1 MDIDKEE
8 QEPEFKKKAAEAFKA
23 SAAAAKKL
31 GGIACDLGKMGYSA
45 AREKAKELGERVKEA
60 NRKAQEEKQAQVES
74 ENRRRM
80 EEEHR
85 RMEEERRRM
94 EEERR
99 RKAEWLAA
107 GNRPAENGPSE
118 VRRVEAARAD
128 KWRGD
133 PEDKCFL
140 MSYGWLYFIW
150 WVGNVVY
157 TVIALSWYVSM
168 TGSYSTRGSA
178 WIPIVFWLVAL
189 LFNRLAYEGA
199 VALFEMVRHLRQI
212 RDELRR
218 HNMREEKR
226 DRKAWEP
233 KASGSMQG
241 QSGEQD
247 ADGDEDMPNAEEDA
261 EKTRN

>member
-60 NRKAQEEKQAQVES
+60 NRKAQEEKQAQAES

-80 EEEHR
+80 EEEGR
-85 RMEEERRRM
+85 RMEEERRR
-94 EEERR
+94 E
-99 RKAEWLAA
+99 AEWLAA
-107 GNRPAENGPSE
+107 GNRPSE

-133 PEDKCFL
+133 PKDKCFL

-150 WVGNVVY
+150 WLWNIIY
-157 TVIALSWYVSM
+157 TVIALVWFVSM
-168 TGSYSTRGSA
+168 TGSYSARGSA
-178 WIPIVFWLVAL
+178 WIPIVVWLVAL

-233 KASGSMQG
+233 KASGGMQG

-247 ADGDEDMPNAEEDA
+247 ADGDEDMPNAEG
-261 EKTRN
+261 TRN